1 MFNCHYDIF
10 TLHLCHNF
18 KSIIMKTN
26 YLFPN
31 RFKKIGWLL
40 FIPGIILGIVYLIYQ
55 SDITLFNIKIFAI
68 AEEAIFSDAKFFSIS
83 ENNVLDE
90 ISSILLIIGAL
101 LIAFSKEKSEDEFIS
116 KIRLESLV
124 WATYIN
130 YAILI
135 LAIIFVY
142 DMTFLWVLVFN
153 MFTLLVFFLIRF
165 NWALYKSKNQIS
177 DEE

>member
-1 MFNCHYDIF
+1 
-10 TLHLCHNF
+10 
-18 KSIIMKTN
+18 MKTN

-40 FIPGIILGIVYLIYQ
+40 FIPGIILGILFLIYK
-55 SDITLFNIKIFAI
+55 SDISLFNIRVFAI
-68 AEEAIFSDAKFFSIS
+68 AEEAIFGNTTFFSLS
-83 ENNVLDE
+83 KNNVLDE
-90 ISSILLIIGAL
+90 IASILLIIGAL

-124 WATYIN
+124 WATYIS

-142 DMTFLWVLVFN
+142 DMAFLWVLIFN
-153 MFTLLVFFLIRF
+153 MFTLLVFFLVRF

>member
-1 MFNCHYDIF
+1 
-10 TLHLCHNF
+10 
-18 KSIIMKTN
+18 MKTN

-31 RFKKIGWLL
+31 HFKKIGWLL

-55 SDITLFNIKIFAI
+55 SDISLFDIKVFAI
-68 AEEAIFSDAKFFSIS
+68 AEKVIFNDADFFTIS

-101 LIAFSKEKSEDEFIS
+101 LIAFSKEKTEDEFIS

-142 DMTFLWVLVFN
+142 DITFFWVLVFN

-177 DEE
+177 NEE